1 MAAPPCKKS
10 PGTSLGVWNWGW
22 WLFGQ
27 SFPWYLYT
35 RGDYGKKFSLWGSLG
50 WGLVWFYDRI
60 SLKPAREAKLRDAQS
75 KVDGALPETAIVEIN
90 RVSSWV
96 DTGRS
101 MFPVLLIVLVL
112 RSFLVEPFQIPSGS
126 MLPTLKIGDFILVN
140 KFHYGFRL
148 PVLNTKIIPMN
159 DPQRGD
165 VVVFKY
171 PKQPSVNYIKRVVGI
186 PGDVIR
192 YQNKILYI
200 NGVPQAQE
208 LLAQLPPNRP
218 QRLVMQENLDGAA
231 HQIYKDLNRPSQNMQ
246 WTVPEGEYF
255 MVGDNRDNSN
265 DSRYWGFVP
274 DELIVGKAFAVWMHW
289 PTFLSVPSFG
299 EVRVIE

>member
-1 MAAPPCKKS
+1 MDFDFAIVLVAL
-10 PGTSLGVWNWGW
+10 TFVA
-22 WLFGQ
+22 
-27 SFPWYLYT
+27 
-35 RGDYGKKFSLWGSLG
+35 
-50 WGLVWFYDRI
+50 GLVWFYDRI
-60 SLKPAREAKLRDAQS
+60 SLKPVREAKLRDAQS
-75 KVDGALPETAIVEIN
+75 KVDGALPDTAIVEIN

-148 PVLNTKIIPMN
+148 PVLNTKVIPMN